1 MKHTEI
7 WYGTMLHGQF
17 SVSDDDL
24 EPMVVI
30 HSIEEKAIMNPNDAD
45 EYMLAQGHD
54 SYLTPS
60 EFTGEI
66 VFAPSFLRGLAP

>member
-7 WYGTMLHGQF
+7 WYGSMTHGQF

-30 HSIEEKAIMNPNDAD
+30 HSIEEKAIMNPDDAD

-54 SYLTPS
+54 SYLIPD
-60 EFTGEI
+60 EFKGAV
-66 VFAPSFLRGLAP
+66 VFSTRFIKGLAP